1 MEALKAAIKAGCD
14 AVYLGGKNFGARA
27 YSSNFTNEE
36 IIEAINYAHLY
47 GIKIYITVNTL
58 IYDNEVEQF
67 LEYIEFLHKNNVDAV
82 IMQDIGMIDLVR
94 KTYPNLEIHASTQMH
109 IHNIEGVKVCEK
121 LGIKRVVLARELSL
135 TKIKEIKEKTTMP
148 LEVFV
153 HGALCISYSGQCL
166 MSSLINKRSG
176 NRGTCSQC
184 CRMPYDLISNNKKI
198 NKDKYLLSTKD
209 LCTIQ
214 NLDKII
220 ESGVSSIKIEGRM
233 KRYEYVYEVVS
244 IYRKAIDNY
253 YQKGYIDINDIDIER
268 LYKIFNRE
276 FTTGYLFDNEYIV
289 NQKRPNHIG
298 IKIGNVIEYKN
309 KRVYIK
315 LNKDIKRNDGIRII
329 SKKDVGLTL
338 INFYKN
344 NKLIEK
350 AKSGDTIYFYLEDI
364 VYPNDTVVLT
374 TSKEQ
379 LDDIKEKLKN
389 NKLINI
395 NGNIKINKEGIVLN
409 LSDGINE
416 VSVTSDKV
424 EPAKNISIKK
434 EDIYKQISKMGN
446 TIYNLDKLDIELEDN
461 LFVSI
466 HTLNDIRRNIV
477 DKLNQKRLYKY
488 EFIKKDYNIELKDY
502 NKEYNINIKIYNEEQ
517 YNYYKDKYR
526 LYTDDIELY
535 NKHPD
540 IYYINDR
547 VIDNYTINNN
557 VMVSEI
563 GGLNCTNF
571 ETDYSFNVTNS
582 YTVAF
587 LHSIGSNK
595 VTLSYELDYYQVNYL
610 LECYY
615 KRYKKRP
622 NVEVIIYGNIES
634 MVSKFNLLK
643 YYNIDNGYLKD
654 EFNNKYK
661 LKIHNNKLIIYH
673 YKKRDLKEDYLSLV
687 NNVRYDLND
696 MEIEDIKN

>member
-148 LEVFV
+148 LEIFV

-166 MSSLINKRSG
+166 MSSLIGNRSG

-253 YQKGYIDINDIDIER
+253 YQKGYIDINNDDIER

-315 LNKDIKRNDGIRII
+315 LNKDIRRNDGIRII

-374 TSKEQ
+374 TSIEQ

-416 VSVTSDKV
+416 VSITSDKV
-424 EPAKNISIKK
+424 EPSKNISIKK
-434 EDIYKQISKMGN
+434 EDIYKHISKMGN

-488 EFIKKDYNIELKDY
+488 EFIKTKLV
-502 NKEYNINIKIYNEEQ
+502 
-517 YNYYKDKYR
+517 R
-526 LYTDDIELY
+526 FS
-535 NKHPD
+535 
-540 IYYINDR
+540 DR
-547 VIDNYTINNN
+547 
-557 VMVSEI
+557 
-563 GGLNCTNF
+563 
-571 ETDYSFNVTNS
+571 
-582 YTVAF
+582 
-587 LHSIGSNK
+587 
-595 VTLSYELDYYQVNYL
+595 
-610 LECYY
+610 
-615 KRYKKRP
+615 
-622 NVEVIIYGNIES
+622 
-634 MVSKFNLLK
+634 
-643 YYNIDNGYLKD
+643 
-654 EFNNKYK
+654 
-661 LKIHNNKLIIYH
+661 
-673 YKKRDLKEDYLSLV
+673 
-687 NNVRYDLND
+687 
-696 MEIEDIKN
+696 